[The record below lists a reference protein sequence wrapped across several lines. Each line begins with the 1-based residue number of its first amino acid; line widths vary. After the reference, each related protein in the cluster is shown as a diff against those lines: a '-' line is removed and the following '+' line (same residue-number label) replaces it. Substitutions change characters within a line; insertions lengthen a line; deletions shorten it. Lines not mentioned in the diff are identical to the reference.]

1 MKNKFKGSKARQMG
15 VVFLVTVSLVLLSF
29 GTISV
34 AYIAWPM
41 LVNSTSEAAPYF
53 PPLPVAADKET
64 TLAVRETPDR
74 QLYPELIPIG
84 ESNEGN
90 WIRIPSIGVKVP
102 LVMSRTLTDKDVLE
116 VLAEGTVLY
125 PNGVVPGRPGNT
137 FIAAHSTGE
146 PWKGKY
152 RFAFLRINELTRN
165 NLIHIDWQNTRYT
178 YRLVSSNIIDPDA
191 TTLVESTGQ
200 VPRVTLMACWPL
212 WSTKQR
218 MLVTGVLANVTKL
231 TPTPE

>member
-1 MKNKFKGSKARQMG
+1 MKNKFKWSKARQLG
-15 VVFLVTVSLVLLSF
+15 VVFLVTMSLIMLSF
-29 GTISV
+29 GTISI
-34 AYIAWPM
+34 AYIAWPL
-41 LVNSTSEAAPYF
+41 LVKSTNEPASYF
-53 PPLPVAADKET
+53 PPLPSAADKET
-64 TLAVRETPDR
+64 NLAVHEIPDR

-84 ESNEGN
+84 ESNEGD

-102 LVMSRTLTDKDVLE
+102 LVMSRTLADKDVLE
-116 VLAEGTVLY
+116 VLAEGAALY
-125 PNGVVPGRPGNT
+125 SNGVVPGRPGNT

-152 RFAFLRINELTRN
+152 RFAFLRINELTRT

-178 YRLVSSNIIDPDA
+178 YRIVASNIIKPDA